1 VLLGIVLATF
11 RGEQLLDVD
20 LTISHVVAFLALV
33 KVLPFASVK
42 VAYVL
47 VVGLQNP
54 LVVLLQVDREPLR
67 SCEILEVESSCTPPL
82 AASIRTSRGQREQS
96 QEAQGTHRLQDQP
109 EE

>member
-1 VLLGIVLATF
+1 MLLGIVLATF

-54 LVVLLQVDREPLR
+54 
-67 SCEILEVESSCTPPL
+67 
-82 AASIRTSRGQREQS
+82 
-96 QEAQGTHRLQDQP
+96 
-109 EE
+109 